1 MREEKNMT
9 AISKVTGKI
18 KSKQA
23 FIVICIVFMALQYA
37 LCIHYGMKREYLFCD
52 EVYSYGLANSND
64 HTFLHPGENDEPLD
78 NWVSGSYFSDYMDYN
93 DESFNYSAAYVN
105 QERDVHPPLYY
116 MLLHTVSRFFE
127 NSGYSAVPGLILNL
141 IILAFVDIVLL
152 YVAVNL
158 LGSRWRGLAAA
169 VLWGLS
175 AVGISNC
182 MLIRMYLLQT
192 LEVLLFA
199 AAHIF
204 ILKHKRKMTVPYF
217 IMLAFTVFLG
227 GLTHYYFYF
236 FVAGLGLCVC
246 IYLLFVKRIKEMFA
260 YGFSL
265 VTGLAAAIAVFPA
278 TLDHI
283 FGYRGSYATKN
294 LAGFA
299 ANKFMSY
306 VKYIDKAYFAGLL
319 PIILLIVFVLVA
331 VYIISK
337 FVIIHISVF
346 NDENKVR
353 CTAKVERR
361 DIDGEYTGIISAD
374 MLLFAAVI
382 IADAILAFVGV
393 QGSELVS
400 ARYIYSALPIFAV
413 FIVWCMSKLLPV
425 IVPKHSNIVIGIV
438 CVILCAGSIK
448 VNGIDWQYETYA
460 DQKAAVEEMAG
471 KDCVIICH
479 GDDMWNNIYAGVNAF
494 SVMGRCRY
502 VYEKDIKNNIVE
514 VTKDCGKELYVAVI
528 NDPKFDMNDIR
539 KDFKYINKA
548 TKFKKVEKTYSYG
561 GVQIYRMTV
570 K

>member
-1 MREEKNMT
+1 
-9 AISKVTGKI
+9 
-18 KSKQA
+18 
-23 FIVICIVFMALQYA
+23 
-37 LCIHYGMKREYLFCD
+37 
-52 EVYSYGLANSND
+52 
-64 HTFLHPGENDEPLD
+64 
-78 NWVSGSYFSDYMDYN
+78 
-93 DESFNYSAAYVN
+93 
-105 QERDVHPPLYY
+105 
-116 MLLHTVSRFFE
+116 
-127 NSGYSAVPGLILNL
+127 
-141 IILAFVDIVLL
+141 
-152 YVAVNL
+152 
-158 LGSRWRGLAAA
+158 
-169 VLWGLS
+169 
-175 AVGISNC
+175 
-182 MLIRMYLLQT
+182 
-192 LEVLLFA
+192 
-199 AAHIF
+199 
-204 ILKHKRKMTVPYF
+204 
-217 IMLAFTVFLG
+217 
-227 GLTHYYFYF
+227 
-236 FVAGLGLCVC
+236 
-246 IYLLFVKRIKEMFA
+246 
-260 YGFSL
+260 
-265 VTGLAAAIAVFPA
+265 
-278 TLDHI
+278 
-283 FGYRGSYATKN
+283 
-294 LAGFA
+294 
-299 ANKFMSY
+299 MSY

-514 VTKDCGKELYVAVI
+514 VTKDCGNELYMAVI

-548 TKFKKVEKTYSYG
+548 TKFKRVEKTYSYG
-561 GVQIYRMTV
+561 GVKIYRMTV